1 MGICDNGEIAY
12 TGLNTRRKTHTM
24 PLKTSSKHSDV
35 INDLGFGS
43 RVMRDSAL
51 RLLNR
56 DGTFNVSRSGL
67 PLFKSLNLY
76 QTLLSL
82 PWWQFNLFFVGL
94 YLSIN
99 LLFASLYFLCGPMA
113 LIGTEGMSGSERLL
127 ESFFFS
133 VHTLTTVGFG
143 HITPKGVS
151 ANFLVVLEAFL
162 GLSGFAVA
170 AALMFARFARPTA
183 KILFSDQAVIGPYHG
198 GTCFEFRIANGSP
211 NELIE
216 VEVRILLCMT
226 DSHEGVRIRHFH
238 QLSLERDK
246 AAFFPLDWTVAHPI
260 TTDSPLHAMT
270 PQKLRQQDAE
280 FLILINAIDDKSSHT
295 VHARSSFKWDEIV
308 WGARFKNM
316 YRRTRNGRMSID
328 LKRIHDIQNLGTSVS
343 SDQTVWDF

>member
-1 MGICDNGEIAY
+1 
-12 TGLNTRRKTHTM
+12 M
-24 PLKTSSKHSDV
+24 PLGTSNKDSD
-35 INDLGFGS
+35 IIKDLGFGS

-76 QTLLSL
+76 QTLLGL
-82 PWWQFNLFFVGL
+82 PWWQFNLFFIGL

-99 LLFASLYFLCGPMA
+99 LIFAPLYFLCGPEA
-113 LIGTEGMSGSERLL
+113 LTGTEEMSSGQRLL

-133 VHTLTTVGFG
+133 VQTLTTVGFG
-143 HITPKGVS
+143 HITPHGLV
-151 ANFLVVLEAFL
+151 ANSLVVLEAFL

-183 KILFSDQAVIGPYHG
+183 KILFSNQAVIGPYHG

-226 DSHEGVRIRHFH
+226 DTEEGIRTRHFH
-238 QLSLERDK
+238 QLHLERHK
-246 AAFFPLDWTVAHPI
+246 VAFFPLDWTIAHPI
-260 TTDSPLHAMT
+260 IKGGSPLYAMT
-270 PQKLRQQDAE
+270 PDELRRQDAE
-280 FLILINAIDDKSSHT
+280 FLVLINAIDDNSSQA
-295 VHARSSFKWDEIV
+295 VHARSSYKWDEIV
-308 WGARFKNM
+308 CGARFKNM

-328 LKRIHDIQNLGTSVS
+328 LKRIHDIQKVETPTSP
-343 SDQTVWDF
+343 DQTIWDF